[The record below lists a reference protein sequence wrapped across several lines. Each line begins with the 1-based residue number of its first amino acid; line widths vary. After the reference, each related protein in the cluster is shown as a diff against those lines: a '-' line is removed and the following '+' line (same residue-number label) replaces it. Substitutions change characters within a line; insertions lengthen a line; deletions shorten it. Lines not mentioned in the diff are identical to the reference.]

1 MGSPE
6 TFVETSTQWGKM
18 TSKMAP
24 IFVFLCVLIS
34 SCFASP
40 SQEVGEA
47 RANGDINLSELL
59 NSDLA
64 GPFATI
70 AFLLFID
77 LFLMISYF
85 GAKQNSR
92 RKGHPKKR
100 HHYRRHHGVRH
111 HNRPY
116 YHVGRMGDFGY
127 GDESELQ
134 SLDWVD
140 STFGLINV
148 DSEVCRERAV
158 CELERAA
165 SENAFLGF
173 IVKNLNSYVNGL
185 DKYESAI
192 ERGLNGQSCEEFYA
206 ECSYSIGQ
214 SLPNLFK
221 RR

>member
-1 MGSPE
+1 M
-6 TFVETSTQWGKM
+6 
-18 TSKMAP
+18 
-24 IFVFLCVLIS
+24 
-34 SCFASP
+34 
-40 SQEVGEA
+40 
-47 RANGDINLSELL
+47 SELL

-100 HHYRRHHGVRH
+100 HQYRRHHGVRH

-134 SLDWVD
+134 RLD
-140 STFGLINV
+140 LMAI
-148 DSEVCRERAV
+148 
-158 CELERAA
+158 LERT
-165 SENAFLGF
+165 
-173 IVKNLNSYVNGL
+173 
-185 DKYESAI
+185 
-192 ERGLNGQSCEEFYA
+192 
-206 ECSYSIGQ
+206 
-214 SLPNLFK
+214 LFK
-221 RR
+221 NNLETDAKRYYWP